1 MKRLFYYTDIC
12 MLLSNEEKA
21 FEKIRRCLDV
31 FYENRE
37 SLFVVWVFYSDM
49 KKDLSLLNPKA
60 ADGFCAVLE
69 DFKKQGIG
77 EIVETDDMLS
87 VLLTC
92 DAYYGDANE
101 VLYYAKKNHIP
112 AMVADVNL

>member
-21 FEKIRRCLDV
+21 FEKIRRCLDI

-37 SLFVVWVFYSDM
+37 SLFIIWVLYPDM

-69 DFKKQGIG
+69 DFKMLSIG

>member
-1 MKRLFYYTDIC
+1 

-37 SLFVVWVFYSDM
+37 SLFIIWVLYPDM

-69 DFKKQGIG
+69 DFKMLSIG

-101 VLYYAKKNHIP
+101 ILYYAKKNHIP